1 MKRIF
6 ELKTSDIENLK
17 KNDLVEIIKTSEGR
31 TVMSETIISYT
42 PYIREVS
49 NLELAAS
56 FGADMITLNTFNFN
70 KPFIFGIDDRINLS
84 SSLEKMM
91 ELIKESIEKNIN
103 NKDYIKDVKRLTGRL
118 IGVNL
123 EPVPEGSTYEVGYR
137 LNRENLE
144 KVKFYGFD
152 YIVITGNPNTGV
164 TQQTICDGIKLAKE
178 ILGDETLIIAGKM
191 HGAGSG
197 NISDDEAIKEFV
209 LSGADVI
216 LFPAPGTA
224 PGFDLDVCKKIAKT
238 VHDNNALV
246 MTTIGTSQ
254 EGSSTS
260 IIEQI
265 ALNSK
270 MIGADI
276 QHIGDCGTFGVALP
290 ENIMALSKTIRGI
303 RHTYAKMARSIIR

>member
-91 ELIKESIEKNIN
+91 ELIKESIEKNIH

-118 IGVNL
+118 IGVNI

-164 TQQTICDGIKLAKE
+164 TQKTICDGIKLAKE

-276 QHIGDCGTFGVALP
+276 QHIGDCGTFGMALP

>member
-1 MKRIF
+1 MEFKGNIGGRLVKRIF

-224 PGFDLDVCKKIAKT
+224 PELRIFFGIYVKF
-238 VHDNNALV
+238 
-246 MTTIGTSQ
+246 GPY
-254 EGSSTS
+254 
-260 IIEQI
+260 
-265 ALNSK
+265 
-270 MIGADI
+270 
-276 QHIGDCGTFGVALP
+276 HI
-290 ENIMALSKTIRGI
+290 
-303 RHTYAKMARSIIR
+303 YAHAREAIFF